1 MDIAVRWLAAALV
14 LRRASSL
21 CRLCCTRAWL
31 SGRLASRERWAAAP
45 RTPVHVVVPLYQ
57 EQELVAST
65 VQFWHERCVADPDL
79 HVALVTTE
87 KEGSEACT
95 TAALTRAAV
104 EEAAI
109 DRLRHMHVR
118 EVHPYRAV
126 QLNAAVEAVRAA
138 TIEAPTPAWI
148 GVYNADSRPCAST
161 FDELRFAITAEPEL
175 RAYQQ
180 LAQYTVSEVR
190 PASRL
195 MESFAA
201 LQTWWTY
208 TSWTSR
214 VRRGRSAARW
224 WAAPFSTFGHGEFV
238 RLDALDE
245 IGGFPDFAYADGLLL
260 GWMLL
265 FAGYRVEML
274 ASPDFAEVPRD
285 PAELVRQHRAWIRG
299 LLNVRAAA
307 RRASRCAD
315 AAAVPR
321 TVVAGQLGIVAG
333 WGLRP
338 FATLGMAVWGVGRL
352 SHANTRASG
361 GAVLGALV
369 IYCAVP
375 QLASTLYRRGP
386 GHDVSQLR
394 PLPVRLRQLFGAPV
408 TLLLDGLGAGPALW
422 DALTSDQPPPKTRR

>member
-1 MDIAVRWLAAALV
+1 M
-14 LRRASSL
+14 
-21 CRLCCTRAWL
+21 
-31 SGRLASRERWAAAP
+31 
-45 RTPVHVVVPLYQ
+45 HVVVPLYR

-65 VQFWHERCVADPDL
+65 VEFWRERCASDPEL

-87 KEGSEACT
+87 KEGSEAGT

-104 EEAAI
+104 EAAAV

-126 QLNAAVEAVRAA
+126 QLNAAVDAVRAA
-138 TIEAPTPAWI
+138 TIGAPAPAWI

-161 FDELRFAITAEPEL
+161 FDELRFAIAAEPEL

-180 LAQYTVSEVR
+180 LAQYTVPELR
-190 PASRL
+190 PASRM

-208 TSWTSR
+208 TSWAAR
-214 VRRGRSAARW
+214 VRRGQSGTRG

-238 RLDALDE
+238 RLDALDA

-307 RRASRCAD
+307 RRASRRAD
-315 AAAVPR
+315 AAASPR
-321 TVVAGQLGIVAG
+321 AVVAGQLGIVAG

-338 FATLGMAVWGVGRL
+338 FAALGMAAWGVERL
-352 SHANTRASG
+352 SRADARASG
-361 GAVLGALV
+361 GAALGALV
-369 IYCAVP
+369 LYCAVP
-375 QLASTLYRRGP
+375 QLASALYRRSP
-386 GHDVSQLR
+386 GHDVSRLR
-394 PLPVRLRQLFGAPV
+394 PLPMRLRQLLGAPA